1 MTRPEASGSTP
12 PLDPGRWPRVLR
24 SERVTISGM
33 KPSDAQDDGSA
44 PARRQSPPQVSV
56 GDLIETLGSHVL
68 HLICAPGGTAAP
80 LVGPMV
86 AGLDDEG
93 LTASDRILLAA
104 HLARSP
110 TEIEAVVREAARR
123 GCPAV
128 VVKASGIE
136 PRIIKKA
143 GDELGIAVFITPE
156 DMSWRHLDRL
166 ITAACQTNLAS
177 MRGFSV
183 RPSSDLFSLAN
194 EIAYAV
200 GGAVTI
206 EDASDRVLAYSNLPH
221 QEIDESRRK
230 TILGREVPG
239 EAKMSNEAPQADPS
253 GAVVHVGPLWEGEFG
268 RMAIAVRSGPEVL
281 GTIWVVEHTRL
292 GTEAEQALQQAASVT
307 ALHLMRARSTEDP
320 NRRARIEALMTLLD
334 GGESSTAA
342 AASLGLKGHQSYAV
356 LALSPAPGEVD
367 SDISTARLLE
377 VAGVYCGA
385 WHPSSVC
392 AISGTTVYAL
402 VPVRETAGAREHLK
416 RVAGDVV
423 RTVARTSSFSVCVGI
438 GSIAKGQDEIHSS
451 RRVAD
456 TVLRAISSEH
466 DVDVATVD
474 EVRSRVVLAELRATA
489 VAAFDLGIS
498 PVQAL
503 LDHDHR
509 RDTEYAKTLLVWL
522 DSFGEARTAAAAL
535 FVHENTL
542 RYRVRRISERFE
554 IDLDDPHVRL
564 VTWLE
569 LRLRA

>member
-1 MTRPEASGSTP
+1 MGS
-12 PLDPGRWPRVLR
+12 
-24 SERVTISGM
+24 
-33 KPSDAQDDGSA
+33 SDAQDDGSPSAGRAA
-44 PARRQSPPQVSV
+44 PTHVSV

-68 HLICAPGGTAAP
+68 HLICSPHGTDAP
-80 LVGPMV
+80 LVGPLV

-93 LTASDRILLAA
+93 ATASGRILLAA
-104 HLARSP
+104 HLARNP
-110 TEIEAVVREAARR
+110 AEIEDVVREAARR

-136 PRIIKKA
+136 PRTIKEV
-143 GDELGIAVFITPE
+143 GDELGVAVFITPE

-166 ITAACQTNLAS
+166 ISAACQTSLASS

-194 EIAYAV
+194 EVAYAV

-206 EDASDRVLAYSNLPH
+206 EDASDRLLAYSNLPH
-221 QEIDESRRK
+221 QEIDDSRRR

-239 EAKMSNEAPQADPS
+239 DAKKNNEAPQSDPS
-253 GAVVHVGPLWEGEFG
+253 GAVVHVGPVWEGELG

-281 GTIWVVEHTRL
+281 GTIWVVERARL
-292 GTEAEQALQQAASVT
+292 GAEAEQALQQAASVT
-307 ALHLMRARSTEDP
+307 ALHLMRSRSVEDP
-320 NRRARIEALMTLLD
+320 NRRARVEALMTLLD
-334 GGESSTAA
+334 GGDTSTAA
-342 AASLGLKGHQSYAV
+342 AASLGLETDLSYAV
-356 LALSPAPGEVD
+356 LALGPASGEVD
-367 SDISTARLLE
+367 PDISTARLLE

-402 VPVRETAGAREHLK
+402 VPVRETKGAREHLK

-438 GSIAKGQDEIHSS
+438 GSIAKGQDEIPSS

-456 TVLRAISSEH
+456 TVLRAISGEH
-466 DVDVATVD
+466 DVDVATAD

-489 VAAFDLGIS
+489 VAAFELGVS

-503 LDHDHR
+503 LDHDR
-509 RDTEYAKTLLVWL
+509 RRGTEHARTLLVWL